1 MADLIL
7 HTQTVEIDGNFK
19 DRPLNVCLLM
29 YDEPYFSD
37 ERLSNDLREQLE
49 LKPTLSRVYL
59 LAPLVSAEDI
69 LRIVKDGSAKLRVSE
84 WAAEDSAFLRVITA
98 EKPLNAGPIQLFEN
112 YLILDSSLETEVYRK
127 RNLNEDACEGWLFD
141 LFVINKAMV
150 LAPVGV
156 HFGKTS
162 GKHSDRFLRA
172 ANVLSSS
179 AACRLLAFLCLP
191 HISPGKFRQIYVDTL
206 PLISLGFAIAEVGK
220 TLGLSVAS
228 GMVVSFG
235 SYQGIQSPQ
244 EYRSSDLIL
253 VSASTSGS
261 LVEGLIERGAVEANI
276 ITLYYLQAK
285 AWPRTKGKVL
295 CDLTYKSGRFFG
307 YAEVLSYKHSSCPF
321 CTAGSMLAE
330 FEGDQFLLQRRR
342 TTRLKIVKDS
352 QAVGAREFFDLATKI
367 RAISV
372 ELIGPGRSKYSDITI
387 DVHNIL
393 ETNDVARA
401 LVTFKLRRVVPTPL
415 DFVVADDL
423 AIQQLSDWTVQNGKA
438 TILITTPQLSAADLD
453 TTEPMFEAGV
463 LVYFGMLHN
472 DFKAR
477 SVNRALRKAAPRGSI
492 TYFVVVMMCESPEA
506 RRDISTFLGYG
517 ERGPNTFLFESVYQ
531 ILISQRQERSSWDL
545 ERDLLAE
552 ILQEEQSAPELQ
564 MRLNFLTENVRA
576 VDNVFMSGQQGPLV
590 ISDDFVYLDTKEQRT
605 LISQADVYAVACNL
619 LASCRSDNRDL
630 AKPVPRGS
638 EPLVWESSI
647 YGQVLLCPRNFKDY
661 NDGVLH
667 AALLRGA
674 FTEELRYDTDDL
686 LSEEMLEILLDEIA
700 SWRRG
705 AGQALAEFSLAVST
719 GRLKLK
725 ATHLEEFRSAVING
739 AGVPHWIKIIANTSI
754 A

>member
-7 HTQTVEIDGNFK
+7 HTQILEIDGNSN

-59 LAPLVSAEDI
+59 LAPLVNSEDI
-69 LRIVKDGSAKLRVSE
+69 LRIVRDGSARLRVSE
-84 WAAEDSAFLRVITA
+84 WAAEDGAFLRVITA
-98 EKPLNAGPIQLFEN
+98 EKPLDIEPIQLFEN
-112 YLILDSSLETEVYRK
+112 YLIMDSSLKTEVYRK
-127 RNLNEDACEGWLFD
+127 RNLSEDACEGWLFD

-191 HISPGKFRQIYVDTL
+191 LIPPVKFRQIYVDTL
-206 PLISLGFAIAEVGK
+206 PLISLGFAITEVGK
-220 TLGLSVAS
+220 ALGLSVAS

-244 EYRSSDLIL
+244 EYRSSDLVL

-261 LVEGLIERGAVEANI
+261 LVEGLIDRGAVEGNI

-285 AWPRTKGKVL
+285 AWARTKGKVL
-295 CDLTYKSGRFFG
+295 CDLTYKRERFFG

-342 TTRLKIVKDS
+342 TKRLKIVKDS
-352 QAVGAREFFDLATKI
+352 QAMSAREFFDLATKI
-367 RAISV
+367 RAIFV
-372 ELIGPGRSKYSDITI
+372 ELVGPGRSKYSDITI
-387 DVHNIL
+387 NVHTIL
-393 ETNDVARA
+393 GAADAARA

-423 AIQQLSDWTVQNGKA
+423 TIRELSDWTVQNGKA
-438 TILITTPQLSAADLD
+438 TIPATTAQLTAADLD
-453 TTEPMFEAGV
+453 ETEPMFEAGV

-506 RRDISTFLGYG
+506 RRDLATFLGYG
-517 ERGPNTFLFESVYQ
+517 ERGPSTFLFEPVYQ

-564 MRLNFLTENVRA
+564 MRLNFLTDNVRT
-576 VDNVFMSGQQGPLV
+576 VDDVFMPGQLGPLT
-590 ISDDFVYLDTKEQRT
+590 ISEDFVYLDTKKLRT
-605 LISQADVYAVACNL
+605 SISQADVYAVACNL
-619 LASCRSDNRDL
+619 LAACRNDNRDMV
-630 AKPVPRGS
+630 KPVPRGS

-674 FTEELRYDTDDL
+674 FAAELRYDTDDL
-686 LSEEMLEILLDEIA
+686 LSEEMLEIMLNEID
-700 SWRRG
+700 SWKRG

-725 ATHLEEFRSAVING
+725 TTHLEEFRTALING
-739 AGVPHWIKIIANTSI
+739 EGVPHWIKVIAKTYI
-754 A
+754 